1 MSGRDRP
8 AGIPASAHQ
17 LWDNGAQ
24 SEQVRAGDLW
34 VLSWDR
40 EVVGLAA
47 IAAAKHGFV
56 LAWPVTLPGEVS
68 FAPGLVVENSP
79 LGVPVTLWPTRE
91 TGIGDHL
98 LDRSLGQLL
107 LPDRI
112 RPISF
117 ALDDSDDPGLA
128 FAPGSARD
136 SDNTEADRLMVDHW
150 TELCFN
156 AGGAEEGSF
165 LDSAKVR
172 QAGGS
177 SRIVSEVLGLALPE
191 LRALMDGIVPI
202 SDEQLTAVAERLGV
216 NRDALVGADP
226 LEDVVID
233 LASPSYKHL
242 IAARTEATGL
252 GEADIRRFAR
262 REFALAARND
272 SDALR
277 EAKLRDAI
285 NRAGRD
291 VR

>member
-1 MSGRDRP
+1 
-8 AGIPASAHQ
+8 
-17 LWDNGAQ
+17 
-24 SEQVRAGDLW
+24 
-34 VLSWDR
+34 
-40 EVVGLAA
+40 
-47 IAAAKHGFV
+47 
-56 LAWPVTLPGEVS
+56 
-68 FAPGLVVENSP
+68 
-79 LGVPVTLWPTRE
+79 
-91 TGIGDHL
+91 
-98 LDRSLGQLL
+98 
-107 LPDRI
+107 
-112 RPISF
+112 
-117 ALDDSDDPGLA
+117 
-128 FAPGSARD
+128 
-136 SDNTEADRLMVDHW
+136 MVDHW

-226 LEDVVID
+226 LADVVID

-252 GEADIRRFAR
+252 GEANIRRFAR

-291 VR
+291 IR